1 MFKITIESLVEI
13 PNLGPE
19 YLLRDKSRYRNSLH
33 SNESFCVSRA
43 KKRKKKKE
51 KEREEEKIKS
61 KLCPFMIANDLI
73 NHVRWGQY
81 HISLF
86 LRRCTSYPY
95 INILP

>member
-1 MFKITIESLVEI
+1 M
-13 PNLGPE
+13 
-19 YLLRDKSRYRNSLH
+19 R
-33 SNESFCVSRA
+33 VSVFREQ
-43 KKRKKKKE
+43 KKEKKKE

-81 HISLF
+81 HILPF